1 MAVAYGSAVMEIYLV
16 RHAVAVPRGGD
27 ALDHARPL
35 TPKGRTRFEREVRGL
50 FGLGI
55 RFDRVYHSPWTRAAQ
70 TAELLSPVTKGERVV
85 TEHLARTPNRELLA
99 EIEGDSVALVGHE
112 PFLSELTAI
121 LLLGSSEQAER
132 FKIKKGGLV
141 HLEGEARP
149 SGCCLIGFYPPR
161 PLRRMTE

>member
-1 MAVAYGSAVMEIYLV
+1 MEIYLV

-70 TAELLSPVTKGERVV
+70 TAELLQPVTKGEHVV
-85 TEHLARTPNRELLA
+85 TERLARTPDSTLLE
-99 EIEGDSVALVGHE
+99 EIRGTSVALVGHE
-112 PFLSELTAI
+112 PWMSELVSI
-121 LLLGSSEQAER
+121 LLLGTSTHADR
-132 FKIKKGGLV
+132 FKLKKGAVV
-141 HLEGEARP
+141 HLEGDPRAA
-149 SGCCLIGFYPPR
+149 GCSLIGFYPPR